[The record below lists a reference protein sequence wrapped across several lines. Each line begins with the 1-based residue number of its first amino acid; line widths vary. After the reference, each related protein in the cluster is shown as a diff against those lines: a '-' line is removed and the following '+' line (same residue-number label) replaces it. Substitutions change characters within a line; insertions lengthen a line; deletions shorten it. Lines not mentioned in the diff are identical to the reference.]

1 MIQSISPNL
10 FLFHDTCNV
19 YVIRDGSDV
28 VLIDFGNGDILP
40 ELSSLGITQVTD
52 VLMTHHHRDQ
62 GQGLQRAVEVGANIW
77 VPHIEQD
84 LFADVEAYW
93 QARPVYNNYDVRQ
106 DRFSLLNSIPIA
118 GTLHDYETRHFG
130 THTFRII
137 PTPGHTVGSISLIVE
152 IDGQYV
158 AFTGDLIAAPGK
170 AWSLAA
176 TQWTYNGGEG
186 ISSSILSL
194 LDLQEY
200 LPACLLPSHGDP
212 MHEPIAA
219 IQPLVER
226 LDALRTARGQNPR
239 LLVFR
244 EHPYVQ
250 ILPHLLRNLTSIA
263 NSYVLLSES
272 RSALIL
278 DFGYDFV
285 TWPLPAGTDRSSRR
299 PWLYTIPMLKHDFGV
314 KRIDVV
320 IPTHYHDD
328 HVAGMNMLRE
338 VEGTQIWAAERF
350 ADVLERPQV
359 YNLPCLWYDPIP
371 VDRRL
376 PLESAFTWEEYT
388 FSLYALPG
396 HTFYAVAIAFEVD
409 GTRVL
414 AIGDQYQE
422 DSGTAYNYVYEN
434 RFQIGD
440 YQRSAELYA
449 RLDPQLVVTGHWE
462 PLWVRAGYF
471 ETLRERG
478 ELLDRLHRD
487 LLPLDSY
494 DLGGS
499 DFAARIEPY
508 QVTIT
513 DNTPRS
519 FDVIVRNP
527 HPHAEVIRTVLNVP
541 PEWSA
546 DPAQARAL
554 VGPHTETRLTFTLH
568 IPPGTRAQRIRIAA
582 DITIGEQHI
591 GEHAE
596 ALVTVKMPPARKES

>member
-1 MIQSISPNL
+1 MLQSISPDL
-10 FLFHDTCNV
+10 FLFQDTCNV
-19 YVIRDGSDV
+19 YVIRDGSDA
-28 VLIDFGNGDILP
+28 VLIDFGNGDVMP
-40 ELSSLGITQVTD
+40 ELGSLGITHVTD

-62 GQGLQRAVEVGANIW
+62 GQGLHRAVEIGASIW
-77 VPHIEQD
+77 VPHTEQD
-84 LFADVEAYW
+84 LFANVEAYW

-106 DRFSLLNSIPIA
+106 DRFSLLSSVPIA
-118 GTLHDYETRHFG
+118 GTLHDYETRRFG
-130 THTFRII
+130 THTFHII
-137 PTPGHTVGSISLIVE
+137 PTPGHTIGSISVMVE
-152 IDGQYV
+152 SDGQYV
-158 AFTGDLIAAPGK
+158 VFTGDLIAAPGK
-170 AWSLAA
+170 VWSLAA

-194 LDLQEY
+194 LELQER

-212 MHEPIAA
+212 MHEPTAA

-226 LDALRTARGQNPR
+226 LDALRKARGQNPR
-239 LLVFR
+239 LLAFR

-263 NSYVLLSES
+263 NSYVLLSENG
-272 RSALIL
+272 SALIL

-299 PWLYTIPMLKHDFGV
+299 PWLYTIPMLKRDFGV
-314 KRIDVV
+314 QRIDVV

-338 VEGTQIWAAERF
+338 VEGTQIWAAETF

-376 PLESAFTWEEYT
+376 PLEKSFAWEEYT
-388 FSLYALPG
+388 FTLYPLPG
-396 HTFYAVAIAFEVD
+396 HTLYAIAIAFEVD

-414 AIGDQYQE
+414 ATGDQYQE

-440 YQRSAELYA
+440 YRRSAELYA
-449 RLDPQLVVTGHWE
+449 RLDPQLIVTGHWE
-462 PLWVRAGYF
+462 PLWVQAGYF
-471 ETLRERG
+471 DTLRDRGETL
-478 ELLDRLHRD
+478 DHLHRD

-494 DLGGS
+494 DLGGG

-513 DNTPRS
+513 DGTPRV
-519 FDVIVRNP
+519 FDVVVRNP
-527 HPHAEVIRTVLNVP
+527 HPQMELVRMVLDVP
-541 PEWSA
+541 SDWIANPPQVSV
-546 DPAQARAL
+546 L
-554 VGPHTETRLTFTLH
+554 VEPHTETRLTFKLH
-568 IPPGTRAQRIRIAA
+568 IPRGTRTQRTRIAA
-582 DITIGEQHI
+582 DITIGDQHI

-596 ALVTVKMPPARKES
+596 ALVTVKTSSAKELS